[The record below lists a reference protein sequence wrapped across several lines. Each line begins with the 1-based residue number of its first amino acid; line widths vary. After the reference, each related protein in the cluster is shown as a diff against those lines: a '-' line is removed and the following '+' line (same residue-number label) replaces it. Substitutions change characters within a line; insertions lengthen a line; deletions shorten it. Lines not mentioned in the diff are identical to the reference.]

1 MAIRVGTS
9 IVTIVLALT
18 AVAGVRAGRAHQD
31 AQSIPA
37 LSGTW
42 TLNFEASTASSDVQK
57 TAPTPPPPDP
67 PGRPVGPGGAT
78 DGASGR
84 GPMFNDP
91 TKTGSLLPPNLVTPS
106 GPPQPPKDKGRALTS
121 EEKLLLELTT
131 PPSTLVVTA
140 TPDAITVVREG
151 RKDVYKTDGKE
162 EKHKLI
168 NGTVKTKTYWVN
180 QILRQELTAGD
191 LKLARTLE
199 LDANKRLIVITKPA
213 DDKSL
218 MFETQL
224 ISRLG
229 ADATSKGRK
238 RAVYDP
244 EK

>member
-1 MAIRVGTS
+1 MAIRVGPA
-9 IVTIVLALT
+9 VLTIVAIA
-18 AVAGVRAGRAHQD
+18 AVAGAHAGRAQT
-31 AQSIPA
+31 ATPA
-37 LSGTW
+37 LPDLSGTW
-42 TLNFEASTASSDVQK
+42 TLNFEASSASSDVQK

-67 PGRPVGPGGAT
+67 PARPVGPGGAT

-84 GPMFNDP
+84 GPLFTDP
-91 TKTGSLLPPNLVTPS
+91 TKTGSLLPPNLGTPS

-140 TPDAITVVREG
+140 TADAITVVREG
-151 RKDVYKTDGKE
+151 RKDVYKTDGNE

-180 QILRQELTAGD
+180 QTLRQELMVGD

-199 LDANKRLIVITKPA
+199 LDADKHLIVITKPA

-238 RAVYDP
+238 RAVYDA

>member
-1 MAIRVGTS
+1 MAIRVGHL
-9 IVTIVLALT
+9 VLAAL
-18 AVAGVRAGRAHQD
+18 ALSGAHVVL
-31 AQSIPA
+31 AQTSAPPIPE

-42 TLNFEASTASSDVQK
+42 TLNFEASTASSDVVK

-78 DGASGR
+78 DGASSPR
-84 GPMFNDP
+84 GPQFNDP
-91 TKTGSLLPPNLVTPS
+91 TKTGSLLPPTLGTPS
-106 GPPQPPKDKGRALTS
+106 STPPAAPKDKGRKLTP

-140 TPDAITVVREG
+140 TSDAVTIKREG
-151 RKDVYKTDGKE
+151 RTDVYKTNGAE

-168 NGTVKTKTYWVN
+168 NGSVKTKTSWVN
-180 QILRQELTAGD
+180 HALHQELTAGD
-191 LKLARTLE
+191 LKLVRTLE
-199 LDANKRLIVITKPA
+199 LDENKRLIVVTKPA

-224 ISRLG
+224 VSRLG
-229 ADATSKGRK
+229 TDATAKGRK
-238 RAVYDP
+238 RAVYDA